1 MFIKSINNEEKMN
14 DAISGTKNLFPLY
27 LPPEQGFQLSTTS
40 WRNKNFKSIK
50 TKFFPRGLFLVS
62 QINVYASFCVRD
74 TLCFLFNY
82 SLRLAYKDRI
92 YNNREKS
99 MELSINCR
107 IGCFFTKQISYV
119 KINLAHSWLTTAQPT
134 I

>member
-1 MFIKSINNEEKMN
+1 M
-14 DAISGTKNLFPLY
+14 TLFRAPKICFHHLC
-27 LPPEQGFQLSTTS
+27 PQGFQLLTTS

-119 KINLAHSWLTTAQPT
+119 KINLAHSWLTTAQP
-134 I
+134 II